1 MRKHLS
7 FNEKKFELKRI
18 LRAAAIIIAVAAVIA
33 VALFVLKWWESSQ
46 QGGVVVPAPS
56 KVDDSI
62 TVDGVKYNKKK
73 NTETL
78 LLMGLDKYDTEQSTD
93 SYNNDLQSDFLMLF
107 VFDHANSS
115 YNALHI
121 NRDTMA
127 EIDILGLADE
137 KTGSVKKQLSL
148 AHTYGNGGS
157 SSSMNV
163 VNSVSRLLNNVEIE
177 HYLSV
182 TMDAVPY
189 INDKLGGVEVEVLD
203 DFTGIDDTL
212 VKGETITLMGDQA
225 LTYVRARYGMDDSTN
240 NARMVRQ
247 RQYLEALFDKA
258 SFKANEDESLIA
270 EVTEEMWD
278 KTVSDYDIVEMQE
291 ALTCISNY
299 KLDSFYSLEG
309 ENKKGERYMEFYPT
323 AESVNTTILKLF
335 YTSAE

>member
-1 MRKHLS
+1 MRKHLT

-33 VALFVLKWWESSQ
+33 AALFVLKWWENSQ

-73 NTETL
+73 NIETL
-78 LLMGLDKYDTEQSTD
+78 LLMGLDKFDTEQVGD

-107 VFDHANSS
+107 VIDHASSS

-121 NRDTMA
+121 NRDTMVD
-127 EIDILGLADE
+127 IDILGLADE
-137 KTGSVKKQLSL
+137 KTGSVNKQLSL

-157 SSSMNV
+157 SSSRNV
-163 VNSVSRLLNNVEIE
+163 VNSVSRLLNNIEIE

-189 INDKLGGVEVEVLD
+189 INDKLGGVEVQVLD

-212 VKGETITLMGDQA
+212 VKGETITLSGNQA
-225 LTYVRARYGMDDSTN
+225 LTYVRARQGMDDSTN
-240 NARMVRQ
+240 SARMVRQ
-247 RQYLEALFDKA
+247 RQYLESLFQKA
-258 SFKANEDESLIA
+258 SFMANEDEALIA
-270 EVTEEMWD
+270 EVTEEMWED
-278 KTVSDYDIVEMQE
+278 TVSDYDIVEMQE
-291 ALTCISNY
+291 VLTCISDY
-299 KLDSFYSLEG
+299 ELDSFCSLEG
-309 ENKKGERYMEFYPT
+309 ENKKGERYMEFYPS
-323 AESVNTTILKLF
+323 AESVNNTILKLF
-335 YTSAE
+335 YTSAQ

>member
-1 MRKHLS
+1 MRKRLT

-18 LRAAAIIIAVAAVIA
+18 LRAAAIILAVAAVIGL
-33 VALFVLKWWESSQ
+33 ALFALKWWEGSQ

-56 KVDDSI
+56 KVDDSVTI
-62 TVDGVKYNKKK
+62 DGVKYNKKK
-73 NTETL
+73 NIETL
-78 LLMGLDKYDTEQSTD
+78 LLMGLDKYDTEQSAD

-127 EIDILGLADE
+127 DIDILGLADE
-137 KTGSVKKQLSL
+137 KTGSVNKQLSL

-157 SSSMNV
+157 SSSKNV
-163 VNSVSRLLNNVEIE
+163 LNSVSRLLNNVEIE

-189 INDKLGGVEVEVLD
+189 INDKFGGVEVEVMD
-203 DFTGIDDTL
+203 DFTGIDDSL
-212 VKGETITLMGDQA
+212 VKGEMVTLHGDQA

-240 NARMVRQ
+240 NSRMLRQ

-258 SFKANEDESLIA
+258 SQKVDEDESLIA

-291 ALTCISNY
+291 AITCISNY
-299 KLDSFYSLEG
+299 KLDSFYSLDG
-309 ENKKGERYMEFYPT
+309 ENVKGERYMEFYPSQ
-323 AESVNTTILKLF
+323 ESINSTILKLF
-335 YTSAE
+335 YTSAD